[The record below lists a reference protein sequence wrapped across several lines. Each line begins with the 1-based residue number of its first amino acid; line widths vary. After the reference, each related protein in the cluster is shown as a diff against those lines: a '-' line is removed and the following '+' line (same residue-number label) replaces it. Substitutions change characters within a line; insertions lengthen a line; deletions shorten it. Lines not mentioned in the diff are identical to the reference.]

1 MPTKV
6 KRKVKGKVKGK
17 SKKARRQLRN
27 TRVSGAL
34 KGSLGIYGLKKQ
46 YAKRVTRNKIAPLH
60 HDEKATVRTDKRWTF
75 RTPKLVMNLNSKKTP
90 KTRSPKAKKKSTL
103 SDITLDENT
112 TVRPDR
118 RWTFRLKSKKPPK
131 TRSPNTK
138 EKLTLSGKRN
148 PIADHS
154 I

>member
-90 KTRSPKAKKKSTL
+90 KTRSPKAKK
-103 SDITLDENT
+103 T